1 MTEFTPIPAIDG
13 FVEALGTSI
22 THREAEWATYDP
34 ITDQVQV
41 PPRGSRAT
49 ELHYVLVCMSMDA
62 IAAMAGPSTP
72 IAARQ
77 AGRTGSDFVP
87 QDVYN
92 NQGVAEQ
99 FRCC

>member
-1 MTEFTPIPAIDG
+1 
-13 FVEALGTSI
+13 
-22 THREAEWATYDP
+22 
-34 ITDQVQV
+34 
-41 PPRGSRAT
+41 
-49 ELHYVLVCMSMDA
+49 MSMDA
-62 IAAMAGPSTP
+62 IAAMAGPTTP

-99 FRCC
+99 FTCC